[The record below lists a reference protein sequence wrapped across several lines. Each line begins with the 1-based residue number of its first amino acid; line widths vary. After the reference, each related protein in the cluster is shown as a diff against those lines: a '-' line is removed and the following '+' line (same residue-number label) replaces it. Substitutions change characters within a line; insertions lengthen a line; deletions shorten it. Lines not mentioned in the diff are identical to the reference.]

1 LWIKYDFIYNW
12 RNMETIEF
20 PGILDGLHIHLVG
33 AKGTGMTA
41 LAEILHRRGAFL
53 TGSDVADV
61 FYTDSILHSL
71 NIQLFE
77 NFKAQ
82 HLPRNTDLVIYS
94 AAYSR
99 EANPELRAAVQ
110 RNIPIFSYPQALGAL
125 SLHSRSAGIAGV
137 HGKTTTTALAGLL
150 MEALS
155 MPATVLA
162 GSAISNFNGRCTLI
176 QGNTYFIAE
185 TCEYR
190 KHFLNFK
197 PSWIVLTSVESD
209 HQDYFPTYESIRDAF
224 VEYVL
229 TLPAG
234 GVLIFCADQKGA
246 VEVADIVLQKR
257 KDIQFVEYGF
267 LAKGKYKIQDF
278 QISAGK
284 NTFVVGDAPVPIEL
298 HVPGRHLVLDAVA
311 AIALADSLFEAE
323 TSRTFGAG
331 EWRKIA
337 VALSLF
343 RGSKRRSEIIGEFE
357 NILILDDY
365 GHHPTAIKTTI
376 EGIKKFW
383 PHRRLVVD
391 FMSHTYSRTIA
402 LQDDFVESLD
412 EADSIVMHKIY
423 SSAREQPIRGFDG
436 RALFQK
442 LCERRPELIPIEI
455 VPASKENASANPK
468 NAPLKPNK
476 GFAAYSEEPMDARD
490 TLLEILQ
497 AGDIFLTMGAGDNWK
512 LGKAIAE
519 KLCESHTSQQSKKTE
534 EQHP

>member
-1 LWIKYDFIYNW
+1 
-12 RNMETIEF
+12 METIGF
-20 PGILDGLHIHLVG
+20 PETLKGLHIHLVG

-41 LAEILHRRGAFL
+41 LAEILHNRGALL
-53 TGSDVADV
+53 TGSDVPDV

-71 NIQLFE
+71 NVRLFE
-77 NFKAQ
+77 NFDAQ
-82 HLPRNTDLVIYS
+82 HVPADTDLVIYS

-99 EANPELRAAVQ
+99 EANPELRAAIQ
-110 RNIPIFSYPQALGAL
+110 RNIPVFSYPQALGAL
-125 SLHSRSAGIAGV
+125 SIHSKSAGIAGV
-137 HGKTTTTALAGLL
+137 HGKTTTTALAGIL

-176 QGNTYFIAE
+176 QGSKYFLAE

-224 VEYVL
+224 VEYAL
-229 TLPAG
+229 TLPEG

-257 KDIQFVEYGF
+257 KNIKFVEYGF
-267 LAKGKYKIQDF
+267 SAKGKYRIRDF
-278 QISAGK
+278 QTGAGT
-284 NTFVVGDAPVPIEL
+284 NTFAVGDAPVPIEL

-311 AIALADSLFEAE
+311 AIALADAIFEAE
-323 TSRTFGAG
+323 TSRTFGAE
-331 EWRKIA
+331 EWKSIA
-337 VALSLF
+337 AALSSF
-343 RGSKRRSEIIGEFE
+343 RGSKRRSEIVGEFE

-365 GHHPTAIKTTI
+365 GHHPTAIKATL

-402 LQDDFVESLD
+402 LQDDFVASLD
-412 EADSIVMHKIY
+412 EADAVVMHKIY
-423 SSAREQPIRGFDG
+423 SSARERSVPGFDG
-436 RALFQK
+436 RTLFQK
-442 LCERRPELIPIEI
+442 LCERRTDLIPIDLGL
-455 VPASKENASANPK
+455 VSGKGAASDQGLAQRPATPGPNPSGK
-468 NAPLKPNK
+468 G
-476 GFAAYSEEPMDARD
+476 GFALYSDEPLDARD
-490 TLLEILQ
+490 RLLENLRP
-497 AGDIFLTMGAGDNWK
+497 GDIFLTMGAGDNWK
-512 LGKAIAE
+512 LGKAIADR
-519 KLCESHTSQQSKKTE
+519 LRESRTSQPSGKIQ
-534 EQHP
+534 EQQP